1 MTKKTNTIILVLFA
15 LLACLMFSQQMTSAL
30 EAKHFKAIDSAPV
43 TDIVIEENHI
53 ILTFDLED
61 ESSLNRINQLL
72 QTNVNAY
79 TKLISP
85 EMSSDEVAEIREKY
99 QIPSNDE
106 LLNELSE
113 TVKLDTP
120 ASEIAFLIQ
129 LSSPGIDWLPQSVN
143 QLVIS
148 RPVIKTEDQQIKV
161 SLLSTYLFS
170 LIETE
175 EELVYIDDSGHQ
187 YQLQVE

>member
-1 MTKKTNTIILVLFA
+1 MKKTNTIILALFA
-15 LLACLMFSQQMTSAL
+15 LLACLMVSQQMVSAS
-30 EAKHFKAIDSAPV
+30 EAKHFKAIDSAPI

-53 ILTFDLED
+53 VLTFDLED
-61 ESSLNRINQLL
+61 QSSLNRINQLL

-99 QIPSNDE
+99 QIPSNEE
-106 LLNELSE
+106 LLNELNE
-113 TVKLDTP
+113 NVEVDTP

-170 LIETE
+170 LTETE
-175 EELVYIDDSGHQ
+175 EELIYIDDSGHQ